1 MKANHNKLNSKAQYI
16 VATRE
21 GVSIKYKYMYITQLQ
36 INVILGIRHVFS
48 TDLDRVEVKVLILS
62 NNCSICPLPSA
73 FALCFTRLCL
83 ALESL
88 NRVNIFP

>member
-36 INVILGIRHVFS
+36 IRHVFS

-62 NNCSICPLPSA
+62 NNSTVVSVLYHPH
-73 FALCFTRLCL
+73 
-83 ALESL
+83 SL
-88 NRVNIFP
+88 YVLLDCVWLWNL

>member
-1 MKANHNKLNSKAQYI
+1 MKANHNKLNSKAQYV

-62 NNCSICPLPSA
+62 NNSTVVSVLYHPH
-73 FALCFTRLCL
+73 
-83 ALESL
+83 SL
-88 NRVNIFP
+88 YVLLDCVWLWNL